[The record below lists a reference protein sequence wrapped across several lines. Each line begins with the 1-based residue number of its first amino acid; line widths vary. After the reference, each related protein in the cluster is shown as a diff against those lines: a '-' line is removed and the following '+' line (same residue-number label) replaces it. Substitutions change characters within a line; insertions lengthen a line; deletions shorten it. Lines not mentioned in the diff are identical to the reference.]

1 MKTIRCFAFTLLV
14 AQMLLVA
21 GCFSTTK
28 VDPLAST
35 SGTPAARDG
44 LLDLCDLLKEVKGGK
59 VPMTNNDLAQHDA
72 MHPAAFA
79 LTTNGTIVY
88 LFGASVNPAEKELKL
103 VGMQKDADKTGGWV
117 LLSNG
122 EVKDL
127 PASEVAALPAGGKMP
142 KK

>member
-1 MKTIRCFAFTLLV
+1 MKSVRCFTFVLLV
-14 AQMLLVA
+14 AQILFVA

-28 VDPLAST
+28 VDPLASK

-59 VPMTNNDLAQHDA
+59 VPMTMNDLAQHDA
-72 MHPAAFA
+72 MHPAAFS

-88 LFGASVNPAEKELKL
+88 LFGASVNPAEKDIKL

-117 LLSNG
+117 LLSSG

-127 PASEVAALPAGGKMP
+127 PASEVTAFPPGGKMP